1 MLVSGC
7 AHIALPLVPTSQCC
21 ITLMQSALARRYYI
35 CDKKLLAL
43 GWKEEETWE
52 HGLGETI
59 DWYIKTWKEGFGSYW
74 ENGNVEAALVPHPT
88 LTGSAAT
95 K

>member
-1 MLVSGC
+1 M
-7 AHIALPLVPTSQCC
+7 CC
-21 ITLMQSALARRYYI
+21 SYYI

-52 HGLGETI
+52 QGLSETI
-59 DWYIKTWKEGFGSYW
+59 DWYIKNGMSTYW

-88 LTGSAAT
+88 LNATAAT
-95 K
+95 AGI